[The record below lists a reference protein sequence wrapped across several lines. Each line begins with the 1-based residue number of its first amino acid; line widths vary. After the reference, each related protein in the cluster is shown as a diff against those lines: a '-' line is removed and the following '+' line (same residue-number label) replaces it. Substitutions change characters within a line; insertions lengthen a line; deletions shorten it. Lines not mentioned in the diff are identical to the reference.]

1 MVENTGL
8 SVAPSLLT
16 EAWEGSGGLRWGYF
30 WHPWPKPDLE
40 ELLWISENLLLSYS
54 HKEVMV
60 GNRFFEN
67 LPGFWCSPFPELY
80 FVFSHMADDGR
91 HVCTW
96 CPTHRWPHRETSGG
110 TWPMLGPHILL
121 PGVFGAVTKRVILI
135 GAYLLELE
143 CYKLKSGG
151 HTPLSWVWGIR
162 ESGAWDIEGWSRCS
176 GKATPEPCVA
186 WGRHWEG
193 AADSRWFCSDSL
205 SRKAEIHSFLL
216 NLLKIHHVY
225 TERAFLKK
233 N

>member
-1 MVENTGL
+1 MVENAGL

-16 EAWEGSGGLRWGYF
+16 EAREGSGSLRWGCF
-30 WHPWPKPDLE
+30 WHPWPKPGLE

-54 HKEVMV
+54 HKEAMV

-67 LPGFWCSPFPELY
+67 RPGFWCSPFPELY
-80 FVFSHMADDGR
+80 FVFSRMADDGR

-96 CPTHRWPHRETSGG
+96 CLTHRWPHRETSGG

-121 PGVFGAVTKRVILI
+121 PGVFRAVTKRVILI

-162 ESGAWDIEGWSRCS
+162 ESGAWDIEGWSRCP
-176 GKATPEPCVA
+176 GKPLPNPVWPEA
-186 WGRHWEG
+186 DTGRELQIPGGSAVIHFHV
-193 AADSRWFCSDSL
+193 RL
-205 SRKAEIHSFLL
+205 RYIHS
-216 NLLKIHHVY
+216 Y
-225 TERAFLKK
+225 
-233 N
+233 